1 MSNEKRGAFGAE
13 TAAQAKA
20 RAIEEAAANLM
31 KNASSAATRP
41 VNPAASSLAGL
52 AAAADQTAA
61 TAKKSAKDALRE
73 AKTVSKTDSSAADD
87 LLDFDDDDPLSATS
101 VSKKSLVIFF
111 LIDTSRSMVGKK
123 IGELNTVMEEL
134 IPEIR
139 RVGEADTDVK
149 VAVLTFGTQVRWMY
163 TEPILIED
171 FEWSRL
177 RADGVTNM
185 GEAFREL
192 SARMSRNSFLNSPS
206 LSFAPVI
213 FLMTDGYPSDDYKE
227 ALEEL
232 KQNSWYKYGLKAAL
246 GIGNEANDEMLEEFT
261 GSKDTVVHAYS
272 GGQLAQMI
280 KIIAVTSAQIGSKSM
295 TLSDD
300 VNHELSPEEVRAAKQ
315 RLLGQ
320 QIQDSMTNLGDA
332 DAISFDTGW

>member
-1 MSNEKRGAFGAE
+1 MSNEQKLNPAAGAE
-13 TAAQAKA
+13 ETPVQDTA
-20 RAIEEAAANLM
+20 EAAA
-31 KNASSAATRP
+31 
-41 VNPAASSLAGL
+41 
-52 AAAADQTAA
+52 
-61 TAKKSAKDALRE
+61 DA
-73 AKTVSKTDSSAADD
+73 
-87 LLDFDDDDPLSATS
+87 LDFDDDDPLSATS

-123 IGELNTVMEEL
+123 MGELNTVMEEL

-139 RVGEADTDVK
+139 KVGEADTDVK

-163 TEPILIED
+163 SEPISIED

-185 GEAFREL
+185 GEAFKEL
-192 SARMSRNSFLNSPS
+192 NARMSRNSFLNSPS

-227 ALEEL
+227 ALVEL
-232 KQNSWYKYGLKAAL
+232 QTNSWYKFGLKAAL
-246 GIGNEANDEMLEEFT
+246 GIGQEANDDMLAEFT
-261 GSKDTVVHAYS
+261 GTPDTVVHAYS
-272 GGQLAQMI
+272 GGQLAAMI

-300 VNHELSPEEVRAAKQ
+300 TNHELNEEEVLAAKQ
-315 RLLGQ
+315 KLLGQ
-320 QIQDSMTNLGDA
+320 QIQDSMTTLGDT
-332 DAISFDTGW
+332 DAASFDTGW

>member
-1 MSNEKRGAFGAE
+1 MTNDKRGASGAE
-13 TAAQAKA
+13 TAAQAKQ
-20 RAIEEAAANLM
+20 RAIEEAAASLM
-31 KNASSAATRP
+31 KSGTGAAKP
-41 VNPAASSLAGL
+41 VQAAASSLQGL
-52 AAAADQTAA
+52 AAAADQAA
-61 TAKKSAKDALRE
+61 AAGKKSAKDAVKE
-73 AKTVSKTDSSAADD
+73 AKTISKNISAAADD

-139 RVGEADTDVK
+139 KVGEADTDVK

-163 TEPILIED
+163 SEPILIED

-300 VNHELSPEEVRAAKQ
+300 VNHELNEEEVRAAKQ
-315 RLLGQ
+315 KLLGQ

-332 DAISFDTGW
+332 DAISLDTGW

>member
-1 MSNEKRGAFGAE
+1 MSNEKKGASGAE
-13 TAAQAKA
+13 TTAQAKA
-20 RAIEEAAANLM
+20 KAIEEAAANLM
-31 KNASSAATRP
+31 KQAPGAA
-41 VNPAASSLAGL
+41 ALEGL
-52 AAAADQTAA
+52 AAAADQAAA
-61 TAKKSAKDALRE
+61 TVKKTAKEAVRE
-73 AKTVSKTDSSAADD
+73 AKAAAQPVADATDD

-163 TEPILIED
+163 NEPILIED

-232 KQNSWYKYGLKAAL
+232 KQNSWYKFGLKAAL
-246 GIGNEANDEMLEEFT
+246 GIGSEANDEMLEEFT
-261 GSKDTVVHAYS
+261 GSKETVVHAYS

-300 VNHELSPEEVRAAKQ
+300 VNHELSEEEVRAAKQ
-315 RLLGQ
+315 KLLGQ

-332 DAISFDTGW
+332 DAISLDTGW